1 MRKSGGKLIQK
12 IRLVQQ
18 TICGDKKSLLIVFHF
33 IVYKGMESPSK
44 RLLWKKEEDNT
55 VKKYLLKRLGQIIPV
70 LFIITFVVFVLVYI
84 AGDPVALML
93 PEDASESD
101 REALREALGLNESF
115 LSQYFHF
122 LKDLVVGNFGTSFRY
137 SQDAL
142 PLVLERLPATFELA
156 FASMLIATI
165 IAIPL
170 GIYSAKKRNSFL
182 DLFITGGSVLGKAM
196 PNFWLGIM
204 FILLFAVNMPVFPVS
219 GRGTISHLILP
230 ALTLGTGIA
239 AEMTRL
245 IRSSMLEI
253 LNQDYIRTAKSKGV
267 GENGIVYKHAFR
279 NSLIPFVTIMGLQI
293 SHLVSGALITET
305 VFSWPGLGQLLVQA
319 VNGRDMAVVQ
329 AAVFIIAMLVI
340 VINLLTDLVY
350 RLLDPRI
357 KYS

>member
-1 MRKSGGKLIQK
+1 M
-12 IRLVQQ
+12 
-18 TICGDKKSLLIVFHF
+18 
-33 IVYKGMESPSK
+33 
-44 RLLWKKEEDNT
+44 
-55 VKKYLLKRLGQIIPV
+55 KKYLARRLLQIIPV
-70 LFIITFVVFVLVYI
+70 LFIITFVVFVLVYL

-93 PEDASESD
+93 PEDSSEAD

-115 LSQYFHF
+115 LYQYFHF
-122 LKDLVVGNFGTSFRY
+122 LGDLFRGNFGTSFRY
-137 SQDAL
+137 NQEAL

-156 FASMLIATI
+156 AASMIVAII

-170 GIYSAKKRNSFL
+170 GIYSARKRNSFV

-204 FILLFAVNMPVFPVS
+204 LILLLAVNYQIFPVS
-219 GRGTISHLILP
+219 GRGTVTHLILP
-230 ALTLGTGIA
+230 AITLGTGIA

-253 LNQDYIRTAKSKGV
+253 LHQDYIRTAKSKGV
-267 GENGIVYKHAFR
+267 SDTLVIFKHAFR
-279 NSLIPFVTIMGLQI
+279 NSLIPVVTITALQI
-293 SHLVSGALITET
+293 THLVSGALITET

-329 AAVFIIAMLVI
+329 AAVFVIAFLVI
-340 VINLLTDLVY
+340 FINLITDIVY

>member
-1 MRKSGGKLIQK
+1 LE
-12 IRLVQQ
+12 L
-18 TICGDKKSLLIVFHF
+18 
-33 IVYKGMESPSK
+33 
-44 RLLWKKEEDNT
+44 
-55 VKKYLLKRLGQIIPV
+55 KKYLARRLLQIIPV
-70 LFIITFVVFVLVYI
+70 LFIITFVVFVLVYL

-93 PEDASESD
+93 PEDASEAD

-115 LSQYFHF
+115 LYQYFHF
-122 LKDLVVGNFGTSFRY
+122 LGDLFRGNFGTSFRY
-137 SQDAL
+137 NQEAL

-156 FASMLIATI
+156 AASMIVAII

-170 GIYSAKKRNSFL
+170 GIYSARKRNSFV

-204 FILLFAVNMPVFPVS
+204 LILLLAVNYQIFPVS
-219 GRGTISHLILP
+219 GRGTVAHLILP
-230 ALTLGTGIA
+230 AITLGTGIA

-253 LNQDYIRTAKSKGV
+253 LHQDYIRTAKSKGV
-267 GENGIVYKHAFR
+267 SDTLVIFKHAFR
-279 NSLIPFVTIMGLQI
+279 NSLIPVVTITALQI
-293 SHLVSGALITET
+293 THLVSGALITET

-329 AAVFIIAMLVI
+329 AAVFVIAFLVI
-340 VINLLTDLVY
+340 FINLITDIVY